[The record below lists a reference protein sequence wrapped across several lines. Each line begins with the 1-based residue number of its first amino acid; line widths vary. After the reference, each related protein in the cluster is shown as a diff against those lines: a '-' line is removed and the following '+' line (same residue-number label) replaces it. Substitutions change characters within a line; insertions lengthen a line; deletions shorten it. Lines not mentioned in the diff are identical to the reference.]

1 MAETADYLREAGSAG
16 DRNSPGPDEI
26 RRQLRNMLDSPV
38 FHGSKRCKQF
48 LEYICEKSLAGEAD
62 TLKERTIAVEVFG
75 RAPQSDLGEDTIVRV
90 GAREVRKR
98 LAQYYVTPEGLAAEV
113 HIDLLPGS
121 YAPEFRYASPKED
134 VAKERVPAPAALLL
148 IGDHPRPR
156 RNTKAI
162 AAATL
167 VALAALAIFAVFK
180 WNAAGSSEE
189 GYRRFWEPVF
199 RSSEPL
205 LLAVANPIVYH
216 PSARAARMSAE
227 NQPPQTLPIQRPIE
241 VLPNKLDGSDLIAVQ
256 NQYVGFGDMVV
267 ATEVATMLG
276 RKNKTVRV
284 RLASSVQF
292 ADFRQGQTL
301 LIGAITN
308 RWTLE
313 LSQAWRFQF
322 AQTAGLET
330 VIVDTAVSSSDTRVP
345 PEARRRWR
353 LGWHPDGS
361 TPEDYILI
369 CRIRNSITGGFVIV
383 AAGIKQFGTE
393 AAGRLLTDPAQL
405 SAVLAKLPRGW
416 EDKNLQ
422 VVLHAKVIGNTP
434 GQPDVEASYV
444 W

>member
-1 MAETADYLREAGSAG
+1 MAETADYLREAGSTGERQAP
-16 DRNSPGPDEI
+16 RPEEI
-26 RRQLRNMLDSPV
+26 RHQLRSMLESPV

-98 LAQYYVTPEGLAAEV
+98 LAQYYVTPDGLAAEV

-121 YAPEFRYASPKED
+121 YAPEFRYVNVLKDEAVKDGTSGPAAVLLVREPIHRGRNYTRYVVTGALVLVVGVLVFGSLKWNSASP
-134 VAKERVPAPAALLL
+134 
-148 IGDHPRPR
+148 GD
-156 RNTKAI
+156 
-162 AAATL
+162 
-167 VALAALAIFAVFK
+167 
-180 WNAAGSSEE
+180 E
-189 GYRRFWEPVF
+189 GFRRFWEPVF
-199 RSSEPL
+199 NSREPL
-205 LLAVANPIVYH
+205 LLAVASPIVYH

-227 NQPPQTLPIQRPIE
+227 NLPPQTMPIQRPIQ
-241 VLPNKLDGSDLIAVQ
+241 VPANKLDGSDLIPVL

-267 ATEVATMLG
+267 ATEVATMLAG
-276 RKNKTVRV
+276 RAKPVRV

-292 ADFRQGQTL
+292 ADFRKGETL

-308 RWTLE
+308 HWTLE

-322 AQTAGLET
+322 AQTPGLET
-330 VIVDTAVSSSDTRVP
+330 VIVDTMDSQKA

-353 LGWHPDGS
+353 VSWHPDGS
-361 TPEDYILI
+361 TPEDYMLI
-369 CRIRNSITGGFVIV
+369 CRIRNSVAGGFVIV
-383 AAGIKQFGTE
+383 AAGVKQFGTE
-393 AAGRLLTDPAQL
+393 AAGRLLTDRLQL
-405 SAVLAKLPRGW
+405 SAVLSKLPRGW

-422 VVLHAKVIGNTP
+422 IVLRTKVLGNTP
-434 GQPDVEASYV
+434 GQPEVEASYV